1 MPKSPNIRMN
11 IHILIAIGCVF
22 GLTTGQ
28 LLMKISANHFASD
41 SSYFSP
47 KGLLILFAAL
57 TLYAGQ
63 TLAWV
68 WALKT
73 EELGK
78 LYPIFGF
85 AFILVPFFSYV
96 FLHEKF
102 TATYWIGAILIT
114 TGVIVSTKSGYH

>member
-1 MPKSPNIRMN
+1 MPKLPNTSMN
-11 IHILIAIGCVF
+11 INILIALGCVF
-22 GLTTGQ
+22 GLATGQ

-41 SSYFSP
+41 NSYFSP

-57 TLYAGQ
+57 TIYACQ

-85 AFILVPFFSYV
+85 AFILVPIFSYI
-96 FLHEKF
+96 FLHERF
-102 TATYWIGAILIT
+102 TTTYWLGAILIT
-114 TGVIVSTKSGYH
+114 TGVIISTKSS